1 MANKPEENAYK
12 SAYSSAIDDLV
23 NKAVNRQAFEYDPAT
38 DAAYQSY
45 AKQYARLG
53 NEAAQDT
60 LADVAANT
68 GGMASSYATTAA
80 QQARNNYNQALTDK
94 IPALMEAAYNK
105 YRNEYNDTLA
115 GISTL
120 QGLDDSMYNRFATD
134 RSYNEDVRRYDQDF
148 ARRVFENDRDFKQA
162 AYQFEKEFGLS
173 EAQFKEAVRQYDQN
187 FAYQK
192 ERDAVAD
199 EQFEKQFGLSVDQFR
214 EGIRQYDQNFGYQQQ
229 RDQVADQQWAAQ
241 FAEDTRRYDQ
251 DFGYQQRRDQVQ
263 DTQWQK
269 EFDEKTREYDQNYN
283 LDKDSAEFEKMLN
296 TWATLG
302 YATKAIAKYFGV
314 KEGTKTN
321 EAAYQAAQLALAKSG
336 SGGRSG
342 GSGRRRG
349 GYGRYGSGYQSQE
362 DKFGKYVETP
372 TEGVYKD
379 SPYNQALH
387 IASQKLNNGASDEQ
401 IINYLNTVKGLTDTE
416 IDKLK
421 QALGLGGNQK
431 DYHTYK
437 DPYTGKVNAYN
448 F

>member
-134 RSYNEDVRRYDQDF
+134 RSYNRGVYENDRDYERGVLESDRSFNEDKRRYDQDY
-148 ARRVFENDRDFKQA
+148 ARRVFESDRDYEQA
-162 AYQFEKEFGLS
+162 AKQWEAEFGLS
-173 EAQFKEAVRQYDQN
+173 R
-187 FAYQK
+187 
-192 ERDAVAD
+192 
-199 EQFEKQFGLSVDQFR
+199 DQFN
-214 EGIRQYDQNFGYQQQ
+214 EAIRQFNQNFGYQQQ

-241 FAEDTRRYDQ
+241 FAEDTRRYNQ
-251 DFGYQQRRDQVQ
+251 DYAYQQGRDQTQ
-263 DTQWQK
+263 DAQWQK
-269 EFDEKTREYDQNYN
+269 EFDEKTREYDQNFD

-302 YATKAIAKYFGV
+302 YANKAIAKYFGV

-321 EAAYQAAQLALAKSG
+321 EAAYQAAQLALDKKALAKSG
-336 SGGRSG
+336 RSGRSG
-342 GSGRRRG
+342 GSGRRY
-349 GYGRYGSGYQSQE
+349 YGRSGSGYQSQE
-362 DKFGKYVETP
+362 DKYGKYVETP

-401 IINYLNTVKGLTDTE
+401 IINYLNTVKGLSDTE